1 MYEHYKIARN
11 KAWECLIETN
21 TNTLP
26 ISLNRIIK
34 YYKLNFVLFEDNIK
48 EAFTKN
54 NIIHINKTL
63 PKTRGRFTIAH
74 ELGHILLNH
83 KNLSHT
89 IHNEND
95 NKNIEEYQ
103 ANIFARCL
111 LMPAIVLKEI
121 NCIEPQDIANICN
134 VSLQSAVY
142 RSERMK
148 ELLKRNKFNLSP
160 LERQVYINF
169 NDFIK
174 SNKKA

>member
-26 ISLNRIIK
+26 ISLNKIIK

-74 ELGHILLNH
+74 ELGHILLKHN
-83 KNLSHT
+83 NLEHSTHT
-89 IHNEND
+89 
-95 NKNIEEYQ
+95 NIGLEEYQ

-134 VSLQSAVY
+134 VSLQSAIY

-160 LERQVYINF
+160 LERQVYNNF
-169 NDFIK
+169 KDFIN
-174 SNKKA
+174 SI

>member
-74 ELGHILLNH
+74 ELGHILLKHN
-83 KNLSHT
+83 NLEHSTHT
-89 IHNEND
+89 
-95 NKNIEEYQ
+95 NIGLEEYQ

-160 LERQVYINF
+160 LERQVYNNFKNFINS
-169 NDFIK
+169 I
-174 SNKKA
+174 

>member
-21 TNTLP
+21 TNTFP

-74 ELGHILLNH
+74 ELGHILLKHN
-83 KNLSHT
+83 NLEHSTHT
-89 IHNEND
+89 
-95 NKNIEEYQ
+95 NIGLEEYQ

-160 LERQVYINF
+160 LERQVYNNFKNFINS
-169 NDFIK
+169 I
-174 SNKKA
+174 

>member
-1 MYEHYKIARN
+1 MYGYYKIARDRS
-11 KAWECLIETN
+11 WQCLIETN
-21 TNTLP
+21 VNTLP
-26 ISLNRIIK
+26 IELRQILNYYNIK
-34 YYKLNFVLFEDNIK
+34 VQLFDDNIN

-74 ELGHILLNH
+74 ELGHILLKHN
-83 KNLSHT
+83 NLEHSTHT
-89 IHNEND
+89 
-95 NKNIEEYQ
+95 NIGLEEYQ